1 MSKIVKTA
9 VIAGTPVDTQMGVE
23 YIERKMHEAGCEP
36 GFMPLYCP
44 AAIDCDDQVKF
55 QYSDDDEKRAIM
67 DNIFDQAI
75 QDGARDFFI
84 YCNSLSGA
92 FDFDSYALRK
102 SIDSGEDIRIYTPLQ
117 VYRRLGSAYGRV
129 GVMAA
134 NNLSA
139 HGIEEALMA
148 AIEAILFAMGD
159 SVEIADLAKALCQSE
174 RHITDAAAKLEAG
187 YEERHAG
194 IMIQRFDSALQM
206 STTSSQYQNLIRIAR
221 VPKKLTLSDSVIET
235 LSIIAYKQPIT
246 KAEIEDIRGVSSD
259 YAINKLI
266 SYDLVKELG
275 RKDAPGR
282 PLLFGTTEQFLR
294 SFGVKDLTELPGPDT
309 VKTLEFKE
317 EAEKEVDSRLGV

>member
-1 MSKIVKTA
+1 MSKIIKTA

-44 AAIDCDDQVKF
+44 AALDCDDQVKF

-75 QDGARDFFI
+75 KDGARDFFI

-148 AIEAILFAMGD
+148 ANPDIYMIGTGNMAIVRAIEDEMPPEEIVDKCG
-159 SVEIADLAKALCQSE
+159 IADLLKYFEACGAEAL
-174 RHITDAAAKLEAG
+174 
-187 YEERHAG
+187 
-194 IMIQRFDSALQM
+194 
-206 STTSSQYQNLIRIAR
+206 
-221 VPKKLTLSDSVIET
+221 V
-235 LSIIAYKQPIT
+235 
-246 KAEIEDIRGVSSD
+246 
-259 YAINKLI
+259 
-266 SYDLVKELG
+266 LG
-275 RKDAPGR
+275 CTHFPY
-282 PLLFGTTEQFLR
+282 
-294 SFGVKDLTELPGPDT
+294 
-309 VKTLEFKE
+309 FKE
-317 EAEKEVDSRLGV
+317 ELEKLTSLPIIDPADEMFEALLKATR